1 MPDLE
6 QVLADN
12 TRLRTEAEQRA
23 TELSI
28 VNSIQQGISAGMD
41 FQAIVDLAGDQ
52 LRRIFDG
59 ADMSIQWYDD
69 RHNLLHVL
77 YAYELG
83 ERISMEPRAP
93 VPGGPFEKMIVSRQA
108 IAVNSA
114 AGMAAAGYSD
124 PTDGTRAERSLVD
137 VPIVAN
143 NRVRG
148 TIRLADFEREGVFGE
163 SEVGLLTSVAAS
175 MSVALQNARQI
186 DETQRLF
193 KESERRAAELAI
205 VNSVQQALA
214 SRLDMQGIYDA
225 VGDEI
230 REIFHDADI
239 EIRVINPHTGLV
251 DTPYICEDGVRIA
264 IEPYELSGF
273 GAHVMGSSETLLI
286 NEDMIGQAAAFGS
299 VVEPGTLTPMSAV
312 FVPLV
317 WGGEARGLVSLNDFH
332 HEHAFSDSHVRL
344 LQTLAGALS
353 AALQNAHQ
361 FAETQRLFKEA
372 EQRAAELAVIN
383 SVQQALASRLDM
395 QGLYDAVGDKIRE
408 IFHGGDLLLRVIDR
422 HTGLVHFPYA
432 YELGERIAIDPN
444 PVSGMMA
451 HLLSLGRSLVI
462 NENMEEEA
470 AKIGAPVIAG
480 TAEEKSGVWV
490 PLVWGG
496 EMRGLISIPDY
507 EREHAFGDSDVR
519 LLETL
524 AGALSAALQNA
535 ELFAETQRLFDESEQ
550 RAAELAIVNSVQQA
564 LASELNMQGIYD
576 AVGHKIRDMFHDAD
590 IDIRVFNPTTG
601 LVEFPYIYDKGERV
615 SIEPTAL
622 GGVTSHVMRTRA
634 TLVVNENFWDS
645 VSALGA
651 TVATRI
657 PGTAADEKSA
667 VWVPLVWG
675 GEARGLVSITDYQR
689 EHAFSDSDVRLL
701 ETLVGAM
708 SAALQNARQFAETQR
723 LLTET
728 EQRAAELSVINSIQQ
743 GMAAELDFQ
752 AIVDLV
758 GGKLREVLHTDE
770 IGIRWYDEASNLMHY
785 LYEFEHGKRLDIP
798 PMSPAAGGA
807 WEQMVVTRKPF
818 VINNAAELVAAGI
831 PQVPGTDQSKSM
843 VTVPIVGSDRV
854 LGSIILEDYE
864 REYAFGES
872 EVRLLETVAASMG
885 VALENARLFDETQRL
900 FKESE
905 QRAAELAVINTVQQ
919 ALAAE
924 LNMQGIYDAVGDQI
938 RAIFHGADL
947 DIRIVNPLTG
957 LIEFPYIYDAGK
969 RITVEP
975 IPMGGMT
982 AHVLGNRQTL
992 LIQEDMAGE
1001 TARLGAFVI
1010 PGTQMEKSALYVPL
1024 VWGDEARGLVSISN
1038 YEREHAFSES
1048 DVRLLQTLAGTMSVA
1063 LQNAGLFDE
1072 IQRHTREAAAL
1083 AEVGRDVSATLDL
1096 ATVMERIAHH
1106 AKELLGA
1113 DTSAIYLPEEGAS
1126 LYRAIVALG
1135 DIAEELRDDPVNAG
1149 EGIIGSLVVSGRAE
1163 LINDTAL
1170 DPRGVRIAGTQ
1181 DLELE
1186 RLMVAPLLAGDT
1198 VKGAMAVWRTAG
1210 RPFHDNDLQFLVG
1223 LSMQAAVAMENAR
1236 LFAESQQRAA
1246 ELDTVNAV
1254 SQQLSGRLDV
1264 ATLIDL
1270 VGAQITSLFK
1280 ADIAYVALLDRELD
1294 MINFPFQYGDVIPS
1308 RPNGF
1313 GLTSKIIE
1321 TGEALV
1327 INSDVDQRTQEIG
1340 ATSMGRTARS
1350 YLGVP
1355 IVVEGRSEGV
1365 ISVQSTTRDGVYD
1378 LDDQRLLSTIAAN
1391 VGVALNNARLFADAQ
1406 EARAAAEGA
1415 NEAKSSFL
1423 ATMSHEIRTPMNAVI
1438 GMSGLLLDTPLNA
1451 EQRDFATTI
1460 RDSSDSLLTIIN
1472 DILDFSKIEAGR
1484 MDVESQPFDLRDCV
1498 ESALDLVNARAAE
1511 KHLDLAYLFEGDV
1524 PRAITGDVTRLRQI
1538 LLNLMSN
1545 SVKFTEAGEVVLT
1558 VACDGPLDGHVQLT
1572 FTIRDTGIGLTPE
1585 GMSRL
1590 FQSFSQADSSTT
1602 RKYGG
1607 TGLGLA
1613 ISRRLA
1619 ELMGGE
1625 MWATSDGP
1633 GTGSSFMFTIR
1644 APIAD
1649 IPAESQRDYVGAQR
1663 ELKDHRVLIVDDN
1676 ATNRKVLSL
1685 QTAKWGM
1692 TSRDTDSG
1700 TEALGWIEAGDSFD
1714 LAIVDMHMPEM
1725 DGVELARRVRAL
1737 RPHLPLVLFTSLA
1750 GREATAEP
1758 ELFDAYLTKPAR
1770 QSQMFDTLVTVLGDD
1785 VAPASVA
1792 PAKPSI
1798 DPEMSSRHPLRILLA
1813 EDNVVNQKLA
1823 LRLLQQMGYR
1833 ADLAS
1838 NGIEA
1843 VESVERQTYDVI
1855 LMDVQMPEMDGLE
1868 ASRRI
1873 VAARPD
1879 NRPRIIAMTANA
1891 MQGDR
1896 EMCLAAGMDDYVTKP
1911 IRVDALVEALY
1922 DVQQRKGN

>member
-12 TRLRTEAEQRA
+12 ARLQAEAEQ
-23 TELSI
+23 
-28 VNSIQQGISAGMD
+28 
-41 FQAIVDLAGDQ
+41 
-52 LRRIFDG
+52 
-59 ADMSIQWYDD
+59 
-69 RHNLLHVL
+69 
-77 YAYELG
+77 
-83 ERISMEPRAP
+83 
-93 VPGGPFEKMIVSRQA
+93 
-108 IAVNSA
+108 
-114 AGMAAAGYSD
+114 
-124 PTDGTRAERSLVD
+124 
-137 VPIVAN
+137 
-143 NRVRG
+143 
-148 TIRLADFEREGVFGE
+148 
-163 SEVGLLTSVAAS
+163 
-175 MSVALQNARQI
+175 
-186 DETQRLF
+186 
-193 KESERRAAELAI
+193 RAAELAI

-214 SRLDMQGIYDA
+214 SHLDMPGIYDA
-225 VGDEI
+225 VGDKI
-230 REIFHDADI
+230 REIFHDSDL
-239 EIRVINPHTGLV
+239 EIRILDPSTGLI
-251 DTPYICEDGVRIA
+251 DTPYIYEEGVRLA
-264 IEPYELSGF
+264 IEPYKLSGF
-273 GAHVMGSSETLLI
+273 SAHVLGTRETLLI
-286 NEDMIGQAAAFGS
+286 NENVMGQVGAFDS
-299 VVEPGTLTPMSAV
+299 AIEPGTQAPKSVVL
-312 FVPLV
+312 VPLV
-317 WGGEARGLVSLNDFH
+317 WGGEARGLVSLSDFH
-332 HEHAFSDSHVRL
+332 SEHAFSDSHVQL

-353 AALQNAHQ
+353 AAMQNALQ

-383 SVQQALASRLDM
+383 SVQQALASGLDM

-408 IFHGGDLLLRVIDR
+408 IFHQGDLLLRVIDR
-422 HTGLVHFPYA
+422 HTGLVHYPYA
-432 YELGERIAIDPN
+432 YELGARLSIDPG

-451 HLLSLGRSLVI
+451 HLLRTGRSLVI

-470 AKIGAPVIAG
+470 ALIGAPTIEG
-480 TAEEKSGVWV
+480 TVPEKSGVWV
-490 PLVWGG
+490 PLIWGG
-496 EMRGLISIPDY
+496 EIRGLISIPNY
-507 EREHAFGDSDVR
+507 EREHAFGESDVR

-524 AGALSAALQNA
+524 GGALGAALQNA

-550 RAAELAIVNSVQQA
+550 RAAELAIVNSVQQG

-576 AVGHKIRDMFHDAD
+576 AVGHKIREMFHEAD
-590 IDIRVFNPTTG
+590 IDIRVFDPTTG
-601 LVEFPYIYDKGERV
+601 LVEFPYIYDKGERI
-615 SIEPTAL
+615 SIEPIPL
-622 GGVTSHVMRTRA
+622 GGTTAYVMRTRA
-634 TLVVNENFWDS
+634 TLVVNEDFWDS
-645 VSALGA
+645 VLALGLG
-651 TVATRI
+651 ATRI
-657 PGTAADEKSA
+657 PGTSSDEKSA

-701 ETLVGAM
+701 ETLAGAM
-708 SAALQNARQFAETQR
+708 SAALQNARQFDETQR
-723 LLTET
+723 LLKET
-728 EQRAAELSVINSIQQ
+728 EE
-743 GMAAELDFQ
+743 
-752 AIVDLV
+752 
-758 GGKLREVLHTDE
+758 
-770 IGIRWYDEASNLMHY
+770 
-785 LYEFEHGKRLDIP
+785 
-798 PMSPAAGGA
+798 
-807 WEQMVVTRKPF
+807 
-818 VINNAAELVAAGI
+818 
-831 PQVPGTDQSKSM
+831 
-843 VTVPIVGSDRV
+843 
-854 LGSIILEDYE
+854 
-864 REYAFGES
+864 
-872 EVRLLETVAASMG
+872 
-885 VALENARLFDETQRL
+885 
-900 FKESE
+900 
-905 QRAAELAVINTVQQ
+905 RAAELAVINSVQQ
-919 ALAAE
+919 GLAAE

-938 RAIFHGADL
+938 REIFHEADL
-947 DIRIVNPLTG
+947 DIRIVNPLSG
-957 LIEFPYIYDAGK
+957 LIEFPYIYDNGQ

-975 IPMGGMT
+975 IPIGGMT
-982 AHVLGNRQTL
+982 SHVLGTRQTL
-992 LIQEDMAGE
+992 LIQDDMPAE
-1001 TARLGAFVI
+1001 MERLGAYII

-1113 DTSAIYLPEEGAS
+1113 DTSAIYLPEDGAS

-1135 DIAEELRDDPVNAG
+1135 DIAEELRDDPVHAG
-1149 EGIIGSLVVSGRAE
+1149 QGIIGNLMVSGRAE

-1170 DPRGVRIAGTQ
+1170 DPRAVRVAGTQ

-1186 RLMVAPLLAGDT
+1186 RLMVAPLVAGDT
-1198 VKGAMAVWRTAG
+1198 VKGAMAVWRSAG

-1254 SQQLSGRLDV
+1254 SKQLSGRLDV
-1264 ATLIDL
+1264 AALIEL
-1270 VGAQITSLFK
+1270 VGTQITSLFK
-1280 ADIAYVALLDRELD
+1280 ADIAYVALLDRQLGVIE
-1294 MINFPFQYGDVIPS
+1294 FPYQHGEIITAAKP
-1308 RPNGF
+1308 GE
-1313 GLTSKIIE
+1313 GLTGKIID
-1321 TGEALV
+1321 TGEAL
-1327 INSDVDQRTQEIG
+1327 ILNSDVNRRSLELG
-1340 ATSMGRTARS
+1340 ASVVGKASLS

-1355 IVVEGRSEGV
+1355 IVVDGQSEGV
-1365 ISVQSTTRDGVYD
+1365 ISVQSTTREGVYD

-1391 VGVALNNARLFADAQ
+1391 VGVALRNARLFADAQ
-1406 EARAAAEGA
+1406 DARAAAEGA

-1498 ESALDLVNARAAE
+1498 ESALDLVNARAGD

-1524 PRAITGDVTRLRQI
+1524 PRAIKSDATRLRQI

-1545 SVKFTEAGEVVLT
+1545 SVKFTQTGEVVLT
-1558 VACDGPLDGHVQLT
+1558 VACDGPVDGQVQLT

-1644 APIAD
+1644 APTAD
-1649 IPAESQRDYVGAQR
+1649 LPAGSQRDYVGAQR
-1663 ELKDHRVLIVDDN
+1663 ELKDRRVLIVEDN

-1692 TSRDTDSG
+1692 TSRGTDSG

-1714 LAIVDMHMPEM
+1714 LAILDMHMPEM
-1725 DGVELARRVRAL
+1725 DGVELARRVRTL
-1737 RPHLPLVLFTSLA
+1737 RPHLPLVLFTSLT

-1758 ELFDAYLTKPAR
+1758 ELFDAFLTKPAR
-1770 QSQMFDTLVTVLGDD
+1770 QSQMFDTLVTVLGE
-1785 VAPASVA
+1785 VVAHAPAA

-1798 DPEMSSRHPLRILLA
+1798 DPEMSTRHPLRILLA

-1838 NGIEA
+1838 NGTEA
-1843 VESVERQTYDVI
+1843 VEAVERQTYDVI

-1873 VAARPD
+1873 VATWSD
-1879 NRPRIIAMTANA
+1879 SRPRIIAMTANA

-1911 IRVDALVEALY
+1911 IRVDALIEALY
-1922 DVQQRKGN
+1922 LVQRRKEN